1 MKVVQDPRWIYLLVI
16 LSVLIPIVAEY
27 TIKPA
32 RLQSA
37 EVMYELVEKTQGGLA
52 LVFLDYGPSTKAENE
67 PQSEVLIEH
76 LMRKRVPMAI
86 FTQTPLGESFV
97 RQVPQRV
104 ANRLQE
110 EYPGQF
116 WRYGEAWVDLGYRP
130 GGALFVQAL
139 AKSDDIVQFLGKD
152 ADGTQV
158 SQLPAF
164 AGVQDLSDVN
174 LVAEFTGLVGMFD
187 RYVQFM
193 QRKGYVP
200 PLIHGCTSIT
210 IPESYIYL
218 DSGQLKGLLEGLS
231 GAAWYSHLLSTNN
244 RERKPDQALVSNTA
258 LGVSQLV
265 ILVLIML
272 GNIGML
278 VGRKHL

>member
-1 MKVVQDPRWIYLLVI
+1 MRVVQDPRWIYLLVI
-16 LSVLIPIVAEY
+16 LSVLVPIVAEY

-37 EVMYELVEKTQGGLA
+37 EVMYDLVEETKAGLA
-52 LVFLDYGPSTKAENE
+52 MVFLDYGPSTKAENE

-116 WRYGEAWVDLGYRP
+116 WRYGEAWVDLGFRP

-139 AKSDDIVQFLGKD
+139 AKSDDLVQFLGKD

-158 SQLPAF
+158 SQLPVF
-164 AGVQDLSDVN
+164 KGIRDLSDVS

-244 RERKPDQALVSNTA
+244 GQRKPDKALVSNTA

-265 ILVLIML
+265 ILVLIIL

-278 VGRKHL
+278 VGRRHL

>member
-1 MKVVQDPRWIYLLVI
+1 VRVVQDPRWIYLLVI
-16 LSVLIPIVAEY
+16 LSVLVPIVAEY

-37 EVMYELVEKTQGGLA
+37 EVMYDLVEETKAGLA
-52 LVFLDYGPSTKAENE
+52 MVFLDYGPSTKAENE

-116 WRYGEAWVDLGYRP
+116 WRYGEAWVDLGFRP

-139 AKSDDIVQFLGKD
+139 AKSDDLVQFLGKD

-158 SQLPAF
+158 SQLPVF
-164 AGVQDLSDVN
+164 KGIRDLSDVS

-244 RERKPDQALVSNTA
+244 GQRKPDKALVSNTA

-265 ILVLIML
+265 ILVLIIL

-278 VGRKHL
+278 VGRRHL